1 LGLVLVETKA
11 SSVTSK
17 MVWAK
22 VCRVSIQGAI
32 SIIIVASVI
41 VLLWVGLGI
50 RCWLDFE
57 LLSASMARANVTP
70 GSAFTVP
77 LD

>member
-1 LGLVLVETKA
+1 VETKA

-22 VCRVSIQGAI
+22 VGRVSIQGAI
-32 SIIIVASVI
+32 SIIIIPASVT
-41 VLLWVGLGI
+41 VLFRVDLSI
-50 RCWLDFE
+50 RCWLDFK
-57 LLSASMARANVTP
+57 LLSASMARAIVTP
-70 GSAFTVP
+70 GSASTVP